1 MVSSCYDACYMDITS
16 LNELRIVLDPAGQ
29 LAIAIALMLIMFGVA
44 LGLRVADF
52 TSLLQRR
59 SLFLAGVIAQI
70 VGLPLVTLALVKLIS
85 PPPALALGMF
95 VVACCPGGAVSNLYT
110 YLARGDTA
118 YSVSLTA
125 VSSALAAFLT
135 PTSILFWSEIYRPTA
150 TLLQSLDFNAAAF
163 LAQTTLLLALPLV
176 LGMLLAARAP
186 DVAMRIRRSITLAGS
201 LLLAAAIVY
210 GSTQFFAELAAALPL
225 IGMLTIVHNAV
236 AFGAGACTGLAMRAN
251 RATRRALTFEIGIQN
266 SGLAIVILLAQ
277 FDGLGGAAA
286 IAVVW
291 GVWHL
296 VAGGILLMLYRY
308 LDQRRV
314 IACATT

>member
-1 MVSSCYDACYMDITS
+1 MDITS
-16 LNELRIVLDPAGQ
+16 LNELRIVLDTAGQ
-29 LAIAIALMLIMFGVA
+29 IAIAIALMLIMFGIA

-52 TSLLQRR
+52 TCLLQRR
-59 SLFLAGVIAQI
+59 VQFIAGVLTQL
-70 VGLPLVTLALVKLIS
+70 VGLPLITLALVKLIA

-95 VVACCPGGAVSNLYT
+95 VVACCPGGAVSNLFT

-135 PTSILFWSEIYRPTA
+135 PASILFWSGIYRPTS
-150 TLLQSLDFNAAAF
+150 TLLQTIDFNAVAF
-163 LAQTTLLLALPLV
+163 LAQTTMLLALPLV
-176 LGMLLAARAP
+176 LGMILGARAP
-186 DVAMRIRRSITLAGS
+186 DVAMRVRRSITLAGS
-201 LLLAAAIVY
+201 LVLAGAIVY
-210 GSTQFFAELAAALPL
+210 GSIKFFALLAPALPL
-225 IGMLTIVHNAV
+225 IGMLTIAHNAV
-236 AFGAGACTGLAMRAN
+236 AFTTGAVAGLALRAN

-286 IAVVW
+286 IAVLW
-291 GVWHL
+291 GIWHL
-296 VAGGILLMLYRY
+296 VAGGFLVMLFCY

-314 IACATT
+314 KCGL

>member
-1 MVSSCYDACYMDITS
+1 MDMTT
-16 LNELRIVLDPAGQ
+16 LDELRIVLDPVGEI
-29 LAIAIALMLIMFGVA
+29 AIAIALMLIMFGVA

-59 SLFLAGVIAQI
+59 VLFLAGVLTQV
-70 VGLPLVTLALVKLIS
+70 VGLPLITLALVKLIA
-85 PPPALALGMF
+85 PPPSLALGMF

-125 VSSALAAFLT
+125 VSSALAALLT
-135 PTSILFWSEIYRPTA
+135 PASILFWSATYRPTS
-150 TLLQSLDFNAAAF
+150 TLLQTIDFNAVAF
-163 LAQTTLLLALPLV
+163 LTQTTILLALPLV
-176 LGMLLAARAP
+176 LGMILGARAP
-186 DVAMRIRRSITLAGS
+186 DVAMRMRRYITLAGS
-201 LLLAAAIVY
+201 LVLAGAIVY
-210 GSTQFFAELAAALPL
+210 GSTKFFALLLPALPL
-225 IGMLTIVHNAV
+225 LGMLTIVHNAV
-236 AFGAGACTGLAMRAN
+236 AFAAGAFAGLALRAN

-286 IAVVW
+286 IAALW

-296 VAGGILLMLYRY
+296 VAGGFLVMLFRY

-314 IACATT
+314 MA